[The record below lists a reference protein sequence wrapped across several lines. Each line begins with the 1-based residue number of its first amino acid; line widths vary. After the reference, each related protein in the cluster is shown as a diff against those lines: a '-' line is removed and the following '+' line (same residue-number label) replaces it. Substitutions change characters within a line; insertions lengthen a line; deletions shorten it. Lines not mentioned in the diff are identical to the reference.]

1 MFLEIPT
8 RSPCRT
14 VGVAW
19 EVGRPEKLPAP
30 HKHLSPAAIDRF
42 AVGSSCVACTRAGD
56 SRRHGSEWTD
66 PNLRGRGGLRDS
78 AHGAGREAGRQVKPE
93 VPGADY
99 VDRSMVSA
107 DEFTAEMQTYLQ
119 DDYWVAVWCVRV
131 WTVG

>member
-1 MFLEIPT
+1 MEVNGQIRTYGEEAAYEI
-8 RSPCRT
+8 
-14 VGVAW
+14 
-19 EVGRPEKLPAP
+19 
-30 HKHLSPAAIDRF
+30 
-42 AVGSSCVACTRAGD
+42 
-56 SRRHGSEWTD
+56 RHT
-66 PNLRGRGGLRDS
+66 
-78 AHGAGREAGRQVKPE
+78 GAGREAGRQVKPE